1 MADNN
6 QRPSNSRM
14 AKLHPKGKPRKRIWL
29 QIIKWFFIVAMLVVV
44 SGVGLFAYYAKDA
57 PSISQALKKPEA
69 NFSHGQVQITVCCLP
84 VLKLCLQSFSET
96 EMQIWSLEI
105 CALSTNTEE
114 P

>member
-44 SGVGLFAYYAKDA
+44 SGVGLFAY
-57 PSISQALKKPEA
+57 L
-69 NFSHGQVQITVCCLP
+69 
-84 VLKLCLQSFSET
+84 
-96 EMQIWSLEI
+96 SLI
-105 CALSTNTEE
+105 HI
-114 P
+114 